1 MTEFKGSPASKG
13 YATGKIKVINRRIA
27 GFKRVVLATSREK
40 ALYEAAIILAKD
52 EIRSLMQ
59 SGDSEHRD
67 ILNFQLMM
75 LDDNGLNVMIH
86 EHINGGVGA
95 ARAVELAMDEY
106 CNRLKNTGDSYLME
120 RSSDIRD
127 ALGRVVDILDGRSRE
142 RFALTEPCIIVADEI
157 LPSDLASIDRKY
169 ALAFIT
175 VGGSYQSHS
184 NIIARTMGIP
194 SVCGLDSEVLNPLNN
209 GRTACVDGDEGTLV
223 ISPDRAYLEDF
234 QKKVAKA
241 EQEKKDDLDAKKRP
255 IVLKSGKTV
264 RLYAN
269 CNDPRDITAA
279 IENGAE
285 GIGLVRSEILFMKED
300 YPTYERQLDFYSR
313 CIEAAEGRDIT
324 IRVFDIGSD
333 KQFGEVRN
341 VVEPNPA
348 LGLRGVRLQYRYR
361 ELFATQVRALYV
373 AAERSGPV
381 KVMLPMVSTVKDVI
395 DFKTMADSVREELLG
410 EGLIKEDRLT
420 WGVMIETPSAA
431 LVSDELSRLVSF
443 FSIGTN
449 DLVQYTLAADRLNTD
464 VDWYYDPLHP
474 SVMKLVELAAKNAA
488 EAGVDVSICGES
500 ARNLECARRYVST
513 GVTCLS
519 MAQNE
524 ITSMRR
530 KLLEQAETL

>member
-1 MTEFKGSPASKG
+1 MVRYEGMAASKG

-27 GFKRVVLATSREK
+27 GFKRVVLATNREK

-59 SGDSEHRD
+59 SGDTEHRD

-86 EHINGGVGA
+86 ENINGGVGA
-95 ARAVELAMDEY
+95 AKAVELAMDEY
-106 CNRLKNTGDSYLME
+106 CNRLKGTGDSYLME

-209 GRTACVDGDEGTLV
+209 GRTACVDGEEGTIV
-223 ISPDRAYLEDF
+223 ISPERSYLEEF
-234 QKKVAKA
+234 NEKVRKA
-241 EQEKKDDLDAKKRP
+241 EQERKDDIDAKKKP
-255 IVLKSGKTV
+255 IILRNGKAV

-269 CNDPRDITAA
+269 CNDPRDITEA

-285 GIGLVRSEILFMKED
+285 GIGLVRSEILFMKEE

-313 CIEAAEGRDIT
+313 CIEAAAGKDIT

-333 KQFGEVRN
+333 KQIGEVRN
-341 VVEPNPA
+341 VAEPNPA
-348 LGLRGVRLQYRYR
+348 LGLRGVRMQYRYR
-361 ELFATQVRALYV
+361 ELFATQVKALYV
-373 AAERSGPV
+373 AADRCGDI
-381 KVMLPMVSTVKDVI
+381 KVMLPMVSTAKDVI
-395 DFKTMADSVREELLG
+395 DFMAMADAVKDELLENG
-410 EGLIKEDRLT
+410 EISKDGLT

-431 LVSDELSRLVSF
+431 LISDELSNLVSF

-474 SVMKLVELAAKNAA
+474 SVMKLVEMTASNARK
-488 EAGVDVSICGES
+488 AGIDVSICGES
-500 ARNLECARRYVST
+500 ARNLECAKKYIEA

-530 KLLEQAETL
+530 KLLEQAQTL

>member
-474 SVMKLVELAAKNAA
+474 SVMKLVELTAKNAA

>member
-1 MTEFKGSPASKG
+1 MVRYEGMAASKG

-52 EIRSLMQ
+52 EIRSLMR
-59 SGDSEHRD
+59 SGDTEHRD

-120 RSSDIRD
+120 RTSDIRD

-142 RFALTEPCIIVADEI
+142 RFALSEPCIIVADEI

-223 ISPDRAYLEDF
+223 ISPDREYLEEF

-241 EQEKKDDLDAKKRP
+241 EQEKKDDLDAKMRP

-313 CIEAAEGRDIT
+313 CIEAARGRDIT

-341 VVEPNPA
+341 VAEPNPA

-361 ELFATQVRALYV
+361 ELFETQVRALYV
-373 AAERSGPV
+373 AAERTGPV

-395 DFKTMADSVREELLG
+395 DFKTMADSVKDELLS
-410 EGLIKEDRLT
+410 EGLINEDRLT

-431 LVSDELSRLVSF
+431 LISDELSELVSF

-474 SVMKLVELAAKNAA
+474 SVMKLVELTAKNAA
-488 EAGVDVSICGES
+488 GAGVDVSICGES
-500 ARNLECARRYVST
+500 ARNIECAKRYVAA